1 MSFRIVIPARYA
13 STRLPGKPLL
23 PIAGRPMVEHVW
35 RRALGT
41 GASEVLIATDD
52 DRIASVARAFGADV
66 VMTSADHPSG
76 TDRLAEVARLRH
88 WADDTVIVNVQGDEP
103 LLPPANVIQVAELLA
118 AHPQAA
124 IATLKTPITDADDF
138 QDPNVVKVVSD
149 LHERALYFSRAPI
162 PWPRDA
168 ERISSRAQ
176 AWRHIGLYAYRV
188 GPLKQLAN
196 LAPSALEMTE
206 RLEQLRALEN
216 GLLIMIAT
224 AREVPGPGVD
234 TPDDLVRVA
243 ALVLDR

>member
-35 RRALGT
+35 RRALDT

-76 TDRLAEVARLRH
+76 TDRLAEVARSRH
-88 WADDTVIVNVQGDEP
+88 WADDAVIVNVQGDEP

-124 IATLKTPITDADDF
+124 IATLKTPINDADDF

>member
-124 IATLKTPITDADDF
+124 IATLKTPINDADDF

>member
-52 DRIASVARAFGADV
+52 DRIAAVARAFGADV

>member
-35 RRALGT
+35 RRALDT

-52 DRIASVARAFGADV
+52 DRIAAVARAFGADV

-124 IATLKTPITDADDF
+124 IATLKTPINDADDF

>member
-13 STRLPGKPLL
+13 STRLPGKTLL

-66 VMTSADHPSG
+66 VMTSVDHPSG
-76 TDRLAEVARLRH
+76 TDRLAEVARLRQ

-103 LLPPANVIQVAELLA
+103 LLPPANVLQVAELLA

-124 IATLKTPITDADDF
+124 IATLKTPITLEADF
-138 QDPNVVKVVSD
+138 QDPNIVKVVSD
-149 LHERALYFSRAPI
+149 LHQRALYFSRAPI
-162 PWPRDA
+162 PWPRDGDP
-168 ERISSRAQ
+168 ISSGAL
-176 AWRHIGLYAYRV
+176 AWRHIGLYAYRA
-188 GPLKQLAN
+188 GPLQQLAQ
-196 LAPSALEMTE
+196 LAPTSLEMTE
-206 RLEQLRALEN
+206 RLEQLRAMEH
-216 GLLIMIAT
+216 GLSIVIAA

-234 TPDDLVRVA
+234 TPEDLLRVA
-243 ALVLDR
+243 ALVLDK

>member
-35 RRALGT
+35 RRALDT

-76 TDRLAEVARLRH
+76 TDRLAEVARSRH
-88 WADDTVIVNVQGDEP
+88 WADDAVIVNVQGDEP

>member
-76 TDRLAEVARLRH
+76 TDRLAEVARSRH
-88 WADDTVIVNVQGDEP
+88 WADDAVIVNVQGDEP

-124 IATLKTPITDADDF
+124 IATLKTPINDADDF